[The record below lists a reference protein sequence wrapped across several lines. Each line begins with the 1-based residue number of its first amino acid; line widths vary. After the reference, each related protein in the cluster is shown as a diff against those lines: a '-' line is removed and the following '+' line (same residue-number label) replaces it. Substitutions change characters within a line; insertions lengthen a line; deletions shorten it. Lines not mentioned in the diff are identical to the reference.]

1 MNKLLIGCGYL
12 GSRVTARWLA
22 ERHRVFATTRKPE
35 RADEL
40 RRQGIDPVVCDVLDP
55 ASLKHLPDVTTVCY
69 AVGLDRTAGRSMRE
83 VYVEGL
89 RNVLELLPQ
98 PKRFVYISSTGVY
111 GQCDGEAV
119 DESAIT
125 EPVEES
131 GKVVLEAEQLLRSRM
146 PGAVILR
153 FAGIY
158 GPGRLLR
165 RQALVAG
172 ETIVGDA
179 EKWLNL
185 IHVED
190 GAAAVLAA
198 ETHGQPGRTYN
209 VCDDA
214 PVRRRN
220 FYTLLA
226 QLLKAPPPSF
236 VPPAPGVPLPGHE
249 RTNRR
254 IVNRRLRQEL
264 AVAWQFPSC
273 TQGLPAAVRE
283 S

>member
-1 MNKLLIGCGYL
+1 MDKLIIGCGYL
-12 GSRVTARWLA
+12 GSRVAARWLA
-22 ERHRVFATTRKPE
+22 DGHRVFATTRKLE

-40 RRQGIDPVVCDVLDP
+40 RRLGLDPVICDVLDP
-55 ASLKHLPDVTTVCY
+55 ASLKQLPPVTTVCH
-69 AVGLDRTAGRSMRE
+69 AVGLDRAAGRSMRE
-83 VYVEGL
+83 VYVAGL
-89 RNVLELLPQ
+89 RNVLDALPR
-98 PKRFVYISSTGVY
+98 PERFIYISSTGVY

-119 DESAIT
+119 DETAVT

-131 GKVVLEAEQLLRSRM
+131 GKIVLEAEQLLHGRL

-165 RQALVAG
+165 RQALEAG
-172 ETIVGDA
+172 EAIVGDA

-198 ETHGQPGRTYN
+198 EAHGQPGRIYN
-209 VCDDA
+209 VSDDA

-220 FYTLLA
+220 FYSLLA
-226 QLLKAPPPSF
+226 QLLKAPAPNF
-236 VPPAPGVPLPGHE
+236 VSPAPGVPLPAHE
-249 RTNRR
+249 RANRR
-254 IVNRRLRQEL
+254 IVNRGLRQEL
-264 AVAWQFPSC
+264 AVALQYPSC
-273 TQGLPAAVRE
+273 TQGLPAAVRGT
-283 S
+283 